1 MKNKKIFLG
10 FVILLF
16 IFSAIIIII
25 IIIIYSNESN
35 NFKCGNQ
42 ILEIENIR
50 LKNKI
55 LQLEK
60 DVSDLKLTKD
70 DINKKILSIYYIEV
84 NDKVRFIEKEN
95 NILALPE
102 SGSSIMRPVDT
113 NTLATVYEKAL
124 VNDES
129 WLFVQ
134 IPTYDSPIN
143 NRGWIKESDTT
154 VYTKDKMKLVQSDVE
169 IKAGSEVYETF
180 EFKDI
185 KTTTPIKLIMK
196 DSGRLLEKKEG
207 YCRIFHAG
215 GRDIWVKESSVIYP
229 EVK

>member
-1 MKNKKIFLG
+1 MKNKKIFLS
-10 FVILLF
+10 FVVLFF
-16 IFSAIIIII
+16 IFSVIIIN
-25 IIIIYSNESN
+25 YSNESN
-35 NFKCGNQ
+35 NFKSENNQ
-42 ILEIENIR
+42 
-50 LKNKI
+50 LKDKI

-60 DVSDLKLTKD
+60 SISDLKLTKE
-70 DINKKILSIYYIEV
+70 NTNTKTLSIYYLEV

-95 NILALPE
+95 YILALPE
-102 SGSSIMRPVDT
+102 SGSLVMRPISP
-113 NTLATVYEKAL
+113 NTLATVHQKAL

-143 NRGWIKESDTT
+143 NRGWIREADTA

-185 KTTTPIKLIMK
+185 KKTTPIKLIMN
-196 DSGRLLEKKEG
+196 DSGRLEEKRDG

-215 GRDIWVKESSVIYP
+215 GRDIWVKESSIIYP